1 MKKLIVM
8 FLLCVSMQAGAAT
21 LEGITLED
29 SVQVGNT
36 RLALNGAGVRSIV
49 FFKMYAVGLYLAEKK
64 SQTAAAVFA
73 DTRPKRI
80 ALHVLVGEGDLE
92 RFLSGFRK
100 GMEKNHSAA
109 ELTVLRERMTA
120 FDKLFDNYKTVK
132 RADVIAFDWV
142 PAEGTRVTLNGAELG
157 RIAGEDFYRA
167 LLMIWL
173 GDKAVSEDLKTAL
186 LGS

>member
-8 FLLCVSMQAGAAT
+8 FLWCVSMQAGAAT
-21 LEGITLED
+21 LEGVTLED
-29 SVQVGNT
+29 TVQAGNT

-73 DTRPKRI
+73 DARPKRI

-100 GMEKNHSAA
+100 GMEKNHTAA
-109 ELTVLRERMTA
+109 ELTALRERMTA
-120 FDKLFDNYKTVK
+120 FDKLFDNYKIVK
-132 RADVIAFDWV
+132 LADVIAFDWV
-142 PAEGTRVTLNGAELG
+142 PAEGTRVMLNGTELG

-173 GDKAVSEDLKTAL
+173 GDKPVSEDLKTAL